1 MSRPT
6 ASPKRRLAE
15 IVAVGGRL
23 TYPRT
28 GSSAVWMGKIIV
40 LNVLGPFPT
49 DLVYG
54 KQAIDESREEGWEE
68 ERSFAATLDGTWTGP
83 CASPPF
89 QFNRNPG

>member
-40 LNVLGPFPT
+40 LDVLGPFPT

-54 KQAIDESREEGWEE
+54 KQATDESREEGWEE
-68 ERSFAATLDGTWTGP
+68 ERSFGGHFGRDLDGTLRES
-83 CASPPF
+83 AFSV
-89 QFNRNPG
+89 